1 MLVVQGTSMTAVVR
15 GSTGEP
21 VILLPGDAR
30 QEVSEATLADLF
42 KAAAAVLSAAEL
54 QAVSRAISELGT
66 GRVDSCVPVE
76 GTIVTVYRVTV
87 G

>member
-1 MLVVQGTSMTAVVR
+1 MTAVVR

-30 QEVSEATLADLF
+30 QEVSETTLINII
-42 KAAAAVLSAAEL
+42 KAATVVLSAAEL
-54 QAVSRAISELGT
+54 QAVSKAIPRLGT
-66 GRVDSCVPVE
+66 DRLDSRVPVC
-76 GTIVTVYRVTV
+76 GGALTVYRLSV